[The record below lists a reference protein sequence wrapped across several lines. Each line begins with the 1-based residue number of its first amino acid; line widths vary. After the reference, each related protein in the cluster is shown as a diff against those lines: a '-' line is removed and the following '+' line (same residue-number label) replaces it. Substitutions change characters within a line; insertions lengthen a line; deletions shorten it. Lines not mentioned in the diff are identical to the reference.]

1 MLSTGYRFIPA
12 GAGNTLRFEA
22 FKGLI
27 TVYPRWRGE
36 HGFIKK
42 RLAFCGGLSPLAR
55 GTQCYPGVEIW
66 AARFIPAGAG
76 NTHSSPSTVLKNA
89 VYPRWRGEHINGVR
103 LVAGALG
110 LSPLAR
116 GTHLAGEQTAPRPR
130 FIPAGAGNTVRKW
143 SSYGPDPVYPR
154 WRGEHSPGI
163 YIPLAA
169 AGLSPLAR
177 GTLVHKD
184 QLCECDRFIPAGA
197 GNTIHNALVQE
208 FRAVYPRWRGEH
220 SHPPFLV
227 CIFFGLSPLARG
239 TP

>member
-1 MLSTGYRFIPA
+1 MWHF
-12 GAGNTLRFEA
+12 GA
-22 FKGLI
+22 
-27 TVYPRWRGE
+27 VYPRWRGE
-36 HGFIKK
+36 HSLSIPACAV
-42 RLAFCGGLSPLAR
+42 LSGLSPLAR